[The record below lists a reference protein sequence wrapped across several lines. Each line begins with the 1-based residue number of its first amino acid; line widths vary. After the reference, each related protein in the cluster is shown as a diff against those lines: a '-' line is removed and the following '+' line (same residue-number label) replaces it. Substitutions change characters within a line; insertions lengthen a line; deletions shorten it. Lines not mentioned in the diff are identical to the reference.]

1 MTVTDRVQGA
11 WTRRAVSVG
20 DGPHFETQLVVW
32 LQAGD
37 RYADVRVPLHPAA
50 DERCFTGRSFWEGD
64 RYRWTHVLDIE
75 TVAGVVS
82 PAADDVGAFVWDG
95 PSLIERGMF
104 PTVGGPLRY
113 EEIWERLPAGDGPS
127 SAFEAPGAC
136 LVRVGDHAI
145 TVVDDRA
152 EGGAFSACY
161 RVRDHGVRNGGATDG
176 DATDGDATDGDVWRT
191 VASIGEDATALP
203 DPDSV
208 PAHWHEVV
216 TLDTATT
223 AAGQP

>member
-1 MTVTDRVQGA
+1 MSAADREQGA

-20 DGPHFETQLVVW
+20 DGPHFETQLVIW

-75 TVAGVVS
+75 TVSGVAS
-82 PAADDVGAFVWDG
+82 PAADDVGDLFWDG
-95 PSLIERGMF
+95 PSLIERGLF

-113 EEIWERLPAGDGPS
+113 EEIWERLPGDAGPS
-127 SAFEAPGAC
+127 AAFETPGAC

-145 TVVDDRA
+145 TVVDARSA
-152 EGGAFSACY
+152 GGAFTACY
-161 RVRDHGVRNGGATDG
+161 RVRCGDAPDGGGADEGTWRCVAAIG
-176 DATDGDATDGDVWRT
+176 DDAID
-191 VASIGEDATALP
+191 LP

-208 PAHWHEVV
+208 PAHWLAVDIDVV
-216 TLDTATT
+216 TATV
-223 AAGQP
+223 GGLG